1 MSGVDLPERD
11 GEEPFATGDGHY
23 FTDDPTVGSRPSTV
37 RLTLPDL
44 SIELHIDRG
53 VFSAE
58 RIDPGTKI
66 LLMELPELPAGA
78 VVDVGCGYG
87 PIATTL
93 ALRRPGQPIWAVD
106 VNSRALDLTSRNLLR
121 HATVDTP
128 VHVLRPEDVPDDLRV
143 RAIVSNP
150 PIRVGKAALHELL
163 EFWLG
168 RLEPNGEAWLVI
180 QKHLGADSL
189 AKWLNGLG
197 FEVERV
203 RSRQGYRLFRVTHS
217 ALVSTCSAT

>member
-1 MSGVDLPERD
+1 MDLPERD
-11 GEEPFATGDGHY
+11 GEASVATGGGHY

-44 SIELHIDRG
+44 SIELHTDRG

-87 PIATTL
+87 AISTTL

-106 VNSRALDLTSRNLLR
+106 VNGRALDLTRKNLKH
-121 HATVDTP
+121 HASVDTP
-128 VHVLRPEDVPDDLRV
+128 VHVLRPEDIPDDLRV
-143 RAIVSNP
+143 TAIVSNP

-163 EFWLG
+163 EFWLD

-189 AKWLNGLG
+189 AKWLTGLG
-197 FEVERV
+197 FEIERV
-203 RSRQGYRLFRVTHS
+203 RSRQGYRLFRVTHR
-217 ALVSTCSAT
+217 AAEPGGSAT